1 MQIYNLQVGK
11 SIRPHENPSL
21 DALIDEFAMAINRE
35 CLIMG
40 QLFVHTEPP
49 PPGKSWRITRA
60 STVPKTLMDYK
71 EPRQHSTITKIKFGK
86 IVITGPCCPF
96 PGLLELARDAEQASP
111 TNLEF
116 RLALDKGILHQ
127 LSQHPLFGEAVAVH
141 KFSTA
146 GFLDGRSYP
155 ILEVKPFGFSDWA
168 TSGQNGRCG
177 KEDSIADMLAC

>member
-111 TNLEF
+111 INLEF
-116 RLALDKGILHQ
+116 RLALDEGILHQ

-141 KFSTA
+141 KFS
-146 GFLDGRSYP
+146 
-155 ILEVKPFGFSDWA
+155 
-168 TSGQNGRCG
+168 NGRVPG
-177 KEDSIADMLAC
+177 WPLLPHFGGQTL